1 MKNTNDMKTQTKH
14 TKGKWIVQ
22 NYENGAKSII
32 TDLEDHADIATLH
45 FQGQDK
51 KEIAANAKR
60 ICHCVNN
67 FDEVVEALKGIFE
80 LIENG
85 TLVRDISKDDDMAY
99 FIKQGSEIN
108 NKLFAAQ
115 QAIKKAE

>member
-1 MKNTNDMKTQTKH
+1 MKH
-14 TKGKWIVQ
+14 TKGNLYSIQ
-22 NYENGAKSII
+22 ENGII
-32 TDLEDHADIATLH
+32 KIMVTQEGGGIKHIATIECPMPHLPYSN
-45 FQGQDK
+45 QED
-51 KEIAANAKR
+51 EINDNAQR